1 MYKESQ
7 TIELKKSLKQLKEG
21 IISLAS
27 MLNKENKGSVI
38 FGVSDDGKEI
48 GVDINEKTK
57 QDVVHEIQHY
67 LKPLPNKVNL
77 KELNIDNKR
86 TILIVEVEGDDTPYA
101 AYGRYYIRIND
112 ADIMMSGDQ
121 LRTFFENKE
130 DNYLSWEKQETK
142 YTVDDID
149 EDLLIDFIRTANE
162 NGRLSYVYRN
172 AIDALTKLEL
182 LTENGHLNNAGLYLF
197 GNNKP
202 LLIKEANYPTD
213 TRTEFGEIK
222 EFRGN
227 IFECIRESISYIQ
240 NHISYKSIINGVQRE
255 EIPEIP
261 IRAIREIVINS
272 FAHCSY
278 GRKGDFNQYILFKSM
293 IKIYNPGSIFRNIN
307 PEKFASGTIGSKLR
321 NVLISQVLYK
331 YGYIDAFG
339 TGFDRTFTLCLNNG
353 IKFNFH
359 NDEFGFTFI
368 FKRNK
373 DFLDDKINNKIN
385 DKINTLDEEIISL
398 LIENKY
404 ITVLEIADKLN
415 KSSITIY
422 RHVNKLV
429 KLGKIIRIGSRKSG
443 YWKVN

>member
-38 FGVSDDGKEI
+38 FGVSDEGKEVGI
-48 GVDINEKTK
+48 DMSEKTK

-86 TILIVEVEGDDTPYA
+86 TILIVEVKGDDTPYA

-121 LRTFFENKE
+121 LRTFFENEE

-261 IRAIREIVINS
+261 IKAIREIVINS

-278 GRKGDFNQYILFKSM
+278 GRKGK
-293 IKIYNPGSIFRNIN
+293 
-307 PEKFASGTIGSKLR
+307 TISR
-321 NVLISQVLYK
+321 
-331 YGYIDAFG
+331 
-339 TGFDRTFTLCLNNG
+339 
-353 IKFNFH
+353 
-359 NDEFGFTFI
+359 I
-368 FKRNK
+368 FKN
-373 DFLDDKINNKIN
+373 
-385 DKINTLDEEIISL
+385 S
-398 LIENKY
+398 
-404 ITVLEIADKLN
+404 
-415 KSSITIY
+415 
-422 RHVNKLV
+422 
-429 KLGKIIRIGSRKSG
+429 
-443 YWKVN
+443 